1 MEDRKSRTHTLTV
14 CCVCS
19 NTIKYEVKVMFST
32 REVHDLVG
40 DVSQLETLKL
50 DEEAF
55 TKVYDELEL
64 TRGMII

>member
-1 MEDRKSRTHTLTV
+1 
-14 CCVCS
+14 
-19 NTIKYEVKVMFST
+19 MFST

-55 TKVYDELEL
+55 TKGYDELEL
-64 TRGMII
+64 TRGMLI